1 MGKIMKKKIII
12 SALSLLVLGV
22 AGFCVYKVNTAE
34 SKVPESAVVAEEP
47 AIETPV
53 TVEEAKPEEKK
64 EEAKKPEEKK
74 KTDVKPEKKPE
85 RSQTKGGKP
94 FKGHGPA
101 PGKGFGMSAD
111 RALMMIRFMG
121 NERFSENLGLTSV
134 QREKISGIINKYE
147 ETVGSLDEK
156 VRDAGGKFR
165 ETLYSDSY
173 SEAAAKAALDEYTK
187 ARTERDRALL
197 REWNEIRGVLGK
209 EGVAKLRDMPRR
221 GRPEKN

>member
-1 MGKIMKKKIII
+1 MKKKIII
-12 SALSLLVLGV
+12 SALSLLVLAV
-22 AGFCVYKVNTAE
+22 AGFCIYKVNTAE
-34 SKVPESAVVAEEP
+34 SKVPDNAVVAEEP
-47 AIETPV
+47 AVEIPV
-53 TVEEAKPEEKK
+53 PTTEAKPAEKK
-64 EEAKKPEEKK
+64 EETKKPEEAKKPE
-74 KTDVKPEKKPE
+74 VKPEKKPDMP
-85 RSQTKGGKP
+85 QAKGDKP
-94 FKGHGPA
+94 FKGNHPA

-165 ETLYSDSY
+165 EALHSDSY
-173 SEAAAKAALDEYTK
+173 SEAAAKAALSEYTK
-187 ARTERDRALL
+187 AKTERDRALL

>member
-1 MGKIMKKKIII
+1 MKKKMII
-12 SALSLLVLGV
+12 SALSLLVLAV
-22 AGFCVYKVNTAE
+22 AGFCIYKVNTAE
-34 SKVPESAVVAEEP
+34 SKVPDNAVVAEEP
-47 AIETPV
+47 AVEIPV
-53 TVEEAKPEEKK
+53 PTTEAKPAEKK
-64 EEAKKPEEKK
+64 EETKKPEEAKKPE
-74 KTDVKPEKKPE
+74 VKPEKKPDMP
-85 RSQTKGGKP
+85 QAKGDKP
-94 FKGHGPA
+94 FKGNHPA

-165 ETLYSDSY
+165 EALHSDSY
-173 SEAAAKAALDEYTK
+173 SEAAAKAALSEYTK
-187 ARTERDRALL
+187 AKTERDRALL